1 MRMILN
7 KKRISNIIGLNEINP
22 LTILVSTCYNGYMMV
37 RKGMRENFPNENHS
51 Q

>member
-22 LTILVSTCYNGYMMV
+22 LTILVSTCYNGYV
-37 RKGMRENFPNENHS
+37 NNEKNMIYEVS
-51 Q
+51 I